1 MSKGLIF
8 SKVGNELEEFVDSL
22 KYLHN
27 RIRVKFYLKMRHYG
41 AKLVIDAT
49 DRISDKTF
57 FNCLVKIWSI
67 QEIEAFKFMLEGM
80 RTSIEKICQCNDSD
94 TD

>member
-1 MSKGLIF
+1 MSKALIF
-8 SKVGNELEEFVDSL
+8 STVENELKYFVDSL

-41 AKLVIDAT
+41 AKLVKGAT
-49 DRISDKTF
+49 DRISEKNF

-80 RTSIEKICQCNDSD
+80 HTSIEKICQCNDSD

>member
-27 RIRVKFYLKMRHYG
+27 RIRVKFYLKMHHYG
-41 AKLVIDAT
+41 AKLVIHAT
-49 DRISDKTF
+49 ECSFWLAGCT
-57 FNCLVKIWSI
+57 V
-67 QEIEAFKFMLEGM
+67 MLLAYF
-80 RTSIEKICQCNDSD
+80 S
-94 TD
+94 

>member
-1 MSKGLIF
+1 MC
-8 SKVGNELEEFVDSL
+8 D
-22 KYLHN
+22 
-27 RIRVKFYLKMRHYG
+27 YG
-41 AKLVIDAT
+41 AKLIIDAT

-57 FNCLVKIWSI
+57 FNCLVKIRSL

-80 RTSIEKICQCNDSD
+80 HTSIEKICLCNDSD